1 MIIFAFEGGTMAEQ
15 LEFFEIPSPCR
26 GICQTNEQ
34 GYCRGCYRTRD
45 ERFNWLKF
53 SNAEKRNIIRL
64 CRQRYLRLI
73 NKKIIQDEV
82 TDSQQSLF

>member
-1 MIIFAFEGGTMAEQ
+1 MAEQ

-26 GICQTNEQ
+26 GICQSNEQ

-53 SNAEKRNIIRL
+53 SDSEKRNVLRL
-64 CRQRYLRLI
+64 CHQRYLKIL
-73 NKKIIQDEV
+73 NKKIAQEKTID
-82 TDSQQSLF
+82 TQQQLF

>member
-1 MIIFAFEGGTMAEQ
+1 MAEQ

-26 GICQTNEQ
+26 GICQSNEQ

-53 SNAEKRNIIRL
+53 SDSEKRNVLRL
-64 CRQRYLRLI
+64 CRQRHLRIL
-73 NKKIIQDEV
+73 NKKIAQENTID
-82 TDSQQSLF
+82 TQQQLF

>member
-1 MIIFAFEGGTMAEQ
+1 MAEQ

-26 GICQTNEQ
+26 GICQSNEQ

-53 SNAEKRNIIRL
+53 SDTEKRNVLRL
-64 CRQRYLRLI
+64 CRQRYLRIL
-73 NKKIIQDEV
+73 NKKTEQEKIID
-82 TDSQQSLF
+82 TQQ

>member
-1 MIIFAFEGGTMAEQ
+1 MAEQ
-15 LEFFEIPSPCR
+15 LEFFDIPSPCR

-64 CRQRYLRLI
+64 CRQRYLRTI
-73 NKKIIQDEV
+73 NKKVVQGEV
-82 TDSQQSLF
+82 IDSQQQLF

>member
-1 MIIFAFEGGTMAEQ
+1 MAEQ
-15 LEFFEIPSPCR
+15 LEFFEIPSPCG

-73 NKKIIQDEV
+73 NKKIIQDEI

>member
-1 MIIFAFEGGTMAEQ
+1 MAEQ
-15 LEFFEIPSPCR
+15 LEFFDIPSPCR

-53 SNAEKRNIIRL
+53 SDAEKRNIIRL
-64 CRQRYLRLI
+64 CRQRYLRGVS
-73 NKKIIQDEV
+73 KKIVQDDIV
-82 TDSQQSLF
+82 DPQQQLF

>member
-1 MIIFAFEGGTMAEQ
+1 MTEQ
-15 LEFFEIPSPCR
+15 LEFFDIPSPCR

-64 CRQRYLRLI
+64 CRQRYLRVI
-73 NKKIIQDEV
+73 NKKITQE
-82 TDSQQSLF
+82 DSIDPQQQLF

>member
-1 MIIFAFEGGTMAEQ
+1 MAEQ

-45 ERFNWLKF
+45 ERFGWLKF
-53 SNAEKRNIIRL
+53 ADAEKRNIIRL
-64 CRQRYLRLI
+64 CRQRYLRAAS
-73 NKKIIQDEV
+73 KKVIQEDEI
-82 TDSQQSLF
+82 TSQQQLF

>member
-1 MIIFAFEGGTMAEQ
+1 MAEQ

-34 GYCRGCYRTRD
+34 GYCRGCFRTRD

-53 SNAEKRNIIRL
+53 SSTEKRNIIRL
-64 CRQRYLRLI
+64 CRQRYLRTMS
-73 NKKIIQDEV
+73 KKI
-82 TDSQQSLF
+82 SQEDVISTQQQLF

>member
-1 MIIFAFEGGTMAEQ
+1 MAEQ

-26 GICQTNEQ
+26 GICQSNRQ

-53 SNAEKRNIIRL
+53 SDTEKRNVLRL
-64 CRQRYLRLI
+64 CRQRYLRIL
-73 NKKIIQDEV
+73 NKKQNKKK
-82 TDSQQSLF
+82 S

>member
-1 MIIFAFEGGTMAEQ
+1 MAEQ

-26 GICQTNEQ
+26 GICQSNEQ

-53 SNAEKRNIIRL
+53 SDTEKNEMYFVYVVNVI
-64 CRQRYLRLI
+64 
-73 NKKIIQDEV
+73 
-82 TDSQQSLF
+82 

>member
-1 MIIFAFEGGTMAEQ
+1 MAEQ

-26 GICQTNEQ
+26 GICQSNEQ

-53 SNAEKRNIIRL
+53 SDTEKRNVLRL
-64 CRQRYLRLI
+64 CRQRYLRIL
-73 NKKIIQDEV
+73 NKKTENKKK
-82 TDSQQSLF
+82 S

>member
-1 MIIFAFEGGTMAEQ
+1 MAEQ

-26 GICQTNEQ
+26 GICQSNEQ

-53 SNAEKRNIIRL
+53 SDTEKRNVLRL
-64 CRQRYLRLI
+64 CRQRYLRIL
-73 NKKIIQDEV
+73 NKKIEQEKIID
-82 TDSQQSLF
+82 TQQQLF